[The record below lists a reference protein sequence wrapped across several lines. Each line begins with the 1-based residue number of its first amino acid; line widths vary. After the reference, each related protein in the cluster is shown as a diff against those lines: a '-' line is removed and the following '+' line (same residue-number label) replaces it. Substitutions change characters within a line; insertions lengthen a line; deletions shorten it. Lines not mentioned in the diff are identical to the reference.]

1 MASSH
6 DVPTHGGDEPPGSI
20 AGGLLE
26 EAQGLD
32 VTQGLDG
39 VVDELALA
47 RETEAALRDS
57 EARYRAV
64 IDSLHDG
71 LIVHT
76 ADTVL
81 AANASA
87 ARILGVPFEQLLDSA
102 NLLDLAVFDESGVYV
117 NVEDRPSVKV
127 FMTGEPSYDVVQGI
141 DTPAGERRWF
151 LANAIPLRH
160 PGEDTPYAVALS
172 FADITDRKAVQDA
185 LRASEIRFRTL
196 ADSLPVGIFQA
207 NTDGLIDYANP
218 RWLEITGIEPDHL
231 TDPETIGI
239 VHPDD
244 RAKVLDAFST
254 AFAERR
260 PYHVQYRINMPDGTV
275 RWLSGRGSRTYE
287 PTSGEATGMVGSIE
301 DVTPLIDAQ
310 EQTVR
315 LAGIVESTSD
325 LVGIVD
331 WNSGKLIYLNRS
343 ARELFGYI
351 DADVSTVHHLDLF
364 TPEAGDIVR
373 ESLSPTIRRGETWSG
388 ELPMVAAD
396 GSVVHVWQSLAAD
409 RTADGAIY
417 QISAVGR
424 DVTER
429 RRFEEDLA
437 WQATHDSHTGLPNRA
452 LLLDHLELGLA
463 RARRDGSLVA
473 LLFLD
478 LDRFKQVNDTL
489 GHDAG
494 DDLLAQAAARIS
506 AVLRPTDTVA
516 RIGGDEFVVLAEEVD
531 DEDHAMAIGQR
542 VATAIDHEPFVL
554 GDQSLDVTAS
564 IGIVVSHGHEAHPE
578 ALLRDADAAMYRAKD
593 LGRARLEVFDEGMR
607 ERAERRNELA
617 DQLATGIEHDNI
629 AVYYQPCVDLETG
642 HITAV
647 EALARWTHP
656 DRGVLSPYEF
666 IALAE
671 ETGLIVGLGLAVLSK
686 ACHQA
691 REWEERFGTDAP
703 RVHVNLS
710 ARQLQTRN
718 LPTLVE
724 GVLAGTRLSPG
735 KLCLEITESVLMDD
749 AAAVI
754 DTLWALKAIGVS
766 LAIDD
771 FGTGYSS
778 LSYLR
783 RFPVDVLKV
792 DQSFVDGLGPDPEDS
807 AIVAAIINLAASL
820 ELDAVA
826 EGVETVEQLERLR
839 ALGCNSAQGFLFAE
853 PRPSGEIEHLF
864 GTAFEF

>member
-1 MASSH
+1 MTTQRDAPAANRDPHLPDQAH
-6 DVPTHGGDEPPGSI
+6 DR
-20 AGGLLE
+20 
-26 EAQGLD
+26 EA
-32 VTQGLDG
+32 
-39 VVDELALA
+39 A
-47 RETEAALRDS
+47 EAALRDS

-76 ADTVL
+76 VDTVL

-87 ARILGVPFEQLLDSA
+87 SRILGVPVEELLDSES
-102 NLLDLAVFDESGVYV
+102 LLRLAVFDEHGVFV
-117 NVEDRPSVKV
+117 PVERRPSVHV
-127 FMTGEPSYDVVQGI
+127 LTTGEPSYDVVQGI
-141 DTPAGERRWF
+141 NTPDGERRWF
-151 LANAIPLRH
+151 LTNAIPLCH
-160 PGEDTPYAVALS
+160 PDEDTPYAVALS
-172 FADITDRKAVQDA
+172 FADITDR
-185 LRASEIRFRTL
+185 L
-196 ADSLPVGIFQA
+196 A
-207 NTDGLIDYANP
+207 
-218 RWLEITGIEPDHL
+218 
-231 TDPETIGI
+231 
-239 VHPDD
+239 
-244 RAKVLDAFST
+244 
-254 AFAERR
+254 
-260 PYHVQYRINMPDGTV
+260 
-275 RWLSGRGSRTYE
+275 
-287 PTSGEATGMVGSIE
+287 
-301 DVTPLIDAQ
+301 AQ
-310 EQTVR
+310 EQNVR

-325 LVGIVD
+325 LVGVVD
-331 WNSGKLIYLNRS
+331 WTTGQLIYLNRS
-343 ARELFGYI
+343 ARDLFGYV
-351 DADVSTVHHLDLF
+351 DTDLSTIHHLDLF
-364 TPEAGDIVR
+364 TPDAAITVR
-373 ESLSPTIRRGETWSG
+373 DSLAPAIRNGEPWTG
-388 ELPMVAAD
+388 ELPMFAAD
-396 GSVVHVWQSLAAD
+396 GSIVLVWQTLVAD
-409 RTADGAIY
+409 RNPDGSVY

-429 RRFEEDLA
+429 RRFEQELA

-452 LLLDHLELGLA
+452 LLLDHLELSLA
-463 RARRDGSLVA
+463 RARRDKHLVA

-478 LDRFKQVNDTL
+478 LDRFKQVNDTH

-494 DDLLAQAAARIS
+494 DDLLAQTAARIS
-506 AVLRPTDTVA
+506 GVLRPSDTVA
-516 RIGGDEFVVLAEEVD
+516 RIGGDEFVVLAEDVD
-531 DEDHAMAIGQR
+531 DEAHAIAIAQR

-554 GDQSLDVTAS
+554 ADQPVDVTAS
-564 IGIVVSHGHEAHPE
+564 IGIALSRGHEAHPE

-593 LGRARLEVFDEGMR
+593 LGRARLELFDESMR

-617 DQLATGIEHDNI
+617 DQLASGIEHDDI

-642 HITAV
+642 EIRAV

-656 DRGVLSPYEF
+656 ERGVLSPYEF

-691 REWEERFGTDAP
+691 RQWEERFGLDAP

-724 GVLAGTRLSPG
+724 GVLAGTQLSPG

-826 EGVETVEQLERLR
+826 EGVETVEQLDRLR
-839 ALGCNSAQGFLFAE
+839 ALGCHSAQGFLFSE
-853 PRPSGEIEHLF
+853 PRPAAEIEHLF
-864 GTAFEF
+864 GTPFAL